1 MTNKK
6 FFGWLTV
13 IGLIITTSFI
23 YKAFKLITHLQSEAD
38 EYFIHT
44 PDHTEQ
50 TTVIIGAIIA
60 LFLTT
65 LFGTKWFNARNIIV
79 ILIMAMA
86 SSLNAQQTT
95 LLGYTTKNDT
105 FTVVGRKNM
114 SESDQKLF
122 QRAKV
127 LMAFYKEQEK
137 IEKKAGRPF
146 IQLKDNG
153 LPVFWRD
160 MPVFVL
166 QRERKDKSSG
176 KARRI
181 IYDVHVVAHEML
193 KDNTTVFEWVIIQ

>member
-13 IGLIITTSFI
+13 IGLIITISFI
-23 YKAFKLITHLQSEAD
+23 YKAFKLITHLQFEAD
-38 EYFIHT
+38 EYFLHT

-86 SSLNAQQTT
+86 SSLNAQQT

-122 QRAKV
+122 MRAKV

-137 IEKKAGRPF
+137 IENRAGRPF
-146 IQLKDNG
+146 KQLQENG

-160 MPVFVL
+160 MPVYVL

-176 KARRI
+176 RAKRI

-193 KDNTTVFEWVIIQ
+193 TKESTYFEWVIIQ

>member
-1 MTNKK
+1 MSNKK
-6 FFGWLTV
+6 FFGWLAV
-13 IGLIITTSFI
+13 ICIILTISFI

-38 EYFIHT
+38 EYFMYT

-65 LFGTKWFNARNIIV
+65 LAGIKWFNARNIIIFV
-79 ILIMAMA
+79 VVSM
-86 SSLNAQQTT
+86 SSGLNAQT

-105 FTVVGRKNM
+105 FTVVGRKNI
-114 SESDQKLF
+114 SESDL
-122 QRAKV
+122 KV
-127 LMAFYKEQEK
+127 WNRSKALVAFYKEQEK
-137 IEKKAGRPF
+137 IENRAGRPF
-146 IQLKDNG
+146 KQLKDNG

-193 KDNTTVFEWVIIQ
+193 NSETTYFEWVIIQ